1 MDGQPDPVAN
11 AFARHLIYD
20 EIFSSLS
27 AASLMRMRRVSRST
41 YGAVQ
46 DFTYRAFDV
55 NRLLSRFISDPH
67 SFRSLQARTATLIS
81 GSLAIQFFDR
91 TFYPESDLDLYVYK
105 EHVIEVGIFLLNDG
119 YQFAPYLGQAN
130 DFYDALNG
138 LNRAWIDDL
147 LAETVALIDMPY
159 RYTCVG
165 EVFTFKRRSHDTE
178 DSNAFTK
185 VQIIVPR
192 ESSLQLVLGSHST
205 CVMNFITYNTAV
217 SLYPVATFERR
228 ESLVIE
234 PRSIP
239 AFNKYISRGWTLVD
253 SPLSLSVP
261 LHEGGA
267 GESDPF
273 LFNKSRWVT
282 GRNSWVMHLD
292 TEGVQSA
299 GPLSA
304 SSTALTWDPV
314 VECSWALHRL
324 ERTVRVWYYPVQA
337 AILRYRYIVADWDYL
352 ERLTPWF
359 NSQVELEYSK
369 LPKDITEPGGD
380 YWTWWD
386 SELPRCRE
394 AYWQSLEARTAD
406 VLL

>member
-1 MDGQPDPVAN
+1 
-11 AFARHLIYD
+11 
-20 EIFSSLS
+20 
-27 AASLMRMRRVSRST
+27 
-41 YGAVQ
+41 
-46 DFTYRAFDV
+46 
-55 NRLLSRFISDPH
+55 
-67 SFRSLQARTATLIS
+67 
-81 GSLAIQFFDR
+81 
-91 TFYPESDLDLYVYK
+91 
-105 EHVIEVGIFLLNDG
+105 
-119 YQFAPYLGQAN
+119 FAPYLGQAN

-192 ESSLQLVLGSHST
+192 ESSLQLVLGSHS
-205 CVMNFITYNTAV
+205 I

-228 ESLVIE
+228 ESLVVE

-239 AFNKYISRGWTLVD
+239 AFNKYTSRGWRLVD
-253 SPLSLSVP
+253 SPLPVSVP
-261 LHEGGA
+261 LHEGGV

-324 ERTVRVWYYPVQA
+324 ER
-337 AILRYRYIVADWDYL
+337 AIHSR
-352 ERLTPWF
+352 
-359 NSQVELEYSK
+359 
-369 LPKDITEPGGD
+369 
-380 YWTWWD
+380 
-386 SELPRCRE
+386 
-394 AYWQSLEARTAD
+394 
-406 VLL
+406 